1 MNYNSLEFKFQK
13 YLNQSMMGCESL
25 HKIHSQILNSQE
37 NSVRNIMPINLFSS
51 SFLNREINIYFDYK
65 DSN

>member
-51 SFLNREINIYFDYK
+51 NF
-65 DSN
+65 